1 MAEERKP
8 AYWAVIPAKVRY
20 DKDLRPNAKL
30 LYAEISAMADSTGYC
45 WAANEY
51 LAELLGIAKR
61 TVQEL
66 VSDLAAKGYVS
77 VEIVRD
83 ERTNEVK
90 ERRIWVDHPTETGT
104 DPSCEN
110 PHDPSCEKSHDPSC
124 ENLHVEQSKINSN
137 SIPPIVPQNGGRVR
151 KGKYAGTAPKTAPD
165 WQPERFAKFW
175 KAYPRGENKQAAIR
189 AWDKLRP
196 DEGLMDQMSVGLARA
211 LDSRDWKRGIGIP
224 HASTWINQRRWED
237 EQKAPP
243 PNVSDPDTGRRWADD
258 PEVI

>member
-30 LYAEISAMADSTGYC
+30 LYAEISALADSTGYC

-77 VEIVRD
+77 VEVVRD

-90 ERRIWVDHPTETGT
+90 ERRIWVDHPTDPGT

-110 PHDPSCEKSHDPSC
+110 PHD
-124 ENLHVEQSKINSN
+124 N
-137 SIPPIVPQNGGRVR
+137 
-151 KGKYAGTAPKTAPD
+151 
-165 WQPERFAKFW
+165 
-175 KAYPRGENKQAAIR
+175 
-189 AWDKLRP
+189 
-196 DEGLMDQMSVGLARA
+196 
-211 LDSRDWKRGIGIP
+211 
-224 HASTWINQRRWED
+224 
-237 EQKAPP
+237 
-243 PNVSDPDTGRRWADD
+243 
-258 PEVI
+258 